1 MDSRVNVFFSTGKIA
16 ILDLFKEDPLF
27 RKDEQKAESYLHLL
41 QKFEVALQINDYEVI
56 IPSMLPDEPV
66 YPKPDDSLKDVS
78 LSLAYDDFYQPPI
91 RRFWFSNYI
100 PEGFWPRLICRIMKD
115 YQIKSVLSQYSSQ
128 INDHTPLEWT
138 IWRGGMVFASRGRTI
153 VVLRIVQNST
163 EAFSIN
169 GNTIKPVEAAHRI
182 EAHVYI
188 PEMIRVMQEMLFVS
202 HPGEDNVE
210 EEVLIPF
217 NATGHATRIMVAV
230 SNHIISLSSW
240 FNGMVM
246 NQSSMMNGYLPCW
259 KCFAGIEGKAPVN
272 SGRPFTGEFVIIN
285 DLPSYCL
292 SFNECIVPAC
302 TERDLSCVAHGAL
315 KVVHMAP
322 DLVSHS
328 PILLFTVP
336 FCYPLSFPYL
346 FHTFFT
352 HSLISL
358 FPFFIPGF
366 LGSDNRPQRL
376 GEYKYPR
383 NK

>member
-1 MDSRVNVFFSTGKIA
+1 
-16 ILDLFKEDPLF
+16 
-27 RKDEQKAESYLHLL
+27 
-41 QKFEVALQINDYEVI
+41 
-56 IPSMLPDEPV
+56 MLPGEAV
-66 YPKPDDSLKDVS
+66 YPKPDDSLKDVL
-78 LSLAYDDFYQPPI
+78 LSLAHDDFYQPPI

-128 INDHTPLEWT
+128 INEHTPLEWT
-138 IWRGGMVFASRGRTI
+138 IWRGGMVFTSRGRTI
-153 VVLRIVQNST
+153 VVLRIVQNPT

-169 GNTIKPVEAAHRI
+169 GKTIKPVEAAHRI

-188 PEMIRVMQEMLFVS
+188 PEMIRVMQEMLLVS
-202 HPGEDNVE
+202 HPGEEVIQGEEDVE
-210 EEVLIPF
+210 KQILIPF

-246 NQSSMMNGYLPCW
+246 NQPSMINGYLPCW

-272 SGRPFTGEFVIIN
+272 SGRPFKGEFVIIN
-285 DLPSYCL
+285 DVPSYCL

-302 TERDLSCVAHGAL
+302 TEQDLSCVAHGAL

-322 DLVSHS
+322 DLVSRHS
-328 PILLFTVP
+328 PILLSSVP
-336 FCYPLSFPYL
+336 FIIHPP
-346 FHTFFT
+346 FHIFFMP
-352 HSLISL
+352 SVISL

-376 GEYKYPR
+376 GEYKYPS